1 MTEQISDQISA
12 FIDDELSDEESAFLL
27 RRFERDAEARNR
39 AARYTMIGAALR
51 NELVGPDHSIL
62 RRRIAVALTGA
73 APSVQ
78 QRPAARLQWRYFRP
92 AVGVGIAATVAV
104 AAILG
109 LRGMN
114 VGRVGAPSGAATLN
128 APLQTRAAEP
138 APSYV
143 VPRDVSDAPVTP
155 VLAPQVRLT
164 NYVMHHSEYA
174 SRLYRTSVHSNVVG
188 AGELLPPP
196 AEPVPAK
203 SDAAGE
209 SPKPDAAG
217 QPAKPDPARE

>member
-27 RRFERDAEARNR
+27 RRFERDTDARNR

-51 NELVGPDHSIL
+51 DELLGPDHSIL

-73 APSVQ
+73 VPPAQ
-78 QRPAARLQWRYFRP
+78 QRPTPRLQWRYLRP

-104 AAILG
+104 AAIFG
-109 LRGMN
+109 LRAVN
-114 VGRVGAPSGAATLN
+114 VGRVGAPSSAATLN
-128 APLQTRAAEP
+128 APLQTRVDGGGEP

-143 VPRDVSDAPVTP
+143 VPREVSDAPVVATP
-155 VLAPQVRLT
+155 AVRLT

-188 AGELLPPP
+188 AAELLPAP
-196 AEPVPAK
+196 EPVPAPAK
-203 SDAAGE
+203 REPAGE
-209 SPKPDAAG
+209 
-217 QPAKPDPARE
+217 Q

>member
-27 RRFERDAEARNR
+27 RRFERDADARNR

-51 NELVGPDHSIL
+51 DELIGPDHSIL

-73 APSVQ
+73 APSA
-78 QRPAARLQWRYFRP
+78 QRPAVRLPWRYWRP
-92 AVGVGIAATVAV
+92 AIGVGIAATVAV

-109 LRGMN
+109 LRAVN
-114 VGRVGAPSGAATLN
+114 VGRVGAPGGGAATLN

-138 APSYV
+138 AASYV
-143 VPRDVSDAPVTP
+143 VPRETSDAPVVP
-155 VLAPQVRLT
+155 APAMRLT

-174 SRLYRTSVHSNVVG
+174 SRLGRLPVHSNVVG
-188 AGELLPPP
+188 AAELLPATDSQPP
-196 AEPVPAK
+196 PQPPSPVRRRGTAAE
-203 SDAAGE
+203 
-209 SPKPDAAG
+209 
-217 QPAKPDPARE
+217 

>member
-27 RRFERDAEARNR
+27 RRFERDADARNR

-51 NELVGPDHSIL
+51 DELVGPDHSIL
-62 RRRIAVALTGA
+62 RRRVAVALTGTV
-73 APSVQ
+73 PSTQ

-109 LRGMN
+109 LRAVN
-114 VGRVGAPSGAATLN
+114 VAHVGAPGGAATLN
-128 APLQTRAAEP
+128 TPLQTRATEP
-138 APSYV
+138 PPSYV
-143 VPRDVSDAPVTP
+143 VPREVSDAPV
-155 VLAPQVRLT
+155 VAPAVRLT

-174 SRLYRTSVHSNVVG
+174 SRLSRTSVHSNVVG
-188 AGELLPPP
+188 AAELLPPP
-196 AEPVPAK
+196 EPAPAK
-203 SDAAGE
+203 RDPAGE
-209 SPKPDAAG
+209 
-217 QPAKPDPARE
+217 